1 MLGISEEVVCRA
13 GGVGTRVP
21 LAPVGDFPREVKGSG
36 RGPDPQPRLPSR
48 CPLFLLIRSVAG
60 LDEPLSVP
68 ETD

>member
-1 MLGISEEVVCRA
+1 MLGISEEMVCPA

-21 LAPVGDFPREVKGSG
+21 LAAVGDFPWQVKGCG
-36 RGPDPQPRLPSR
+36 RGPDRSCTFRHVVPSFSS
-48 CPLFLLIRSVAG
+48 LEVSSE